1 MRRARISAAVLLA
14 ILVAACGTGERPSPR
29 SGFEI
34 YAANCASCH
43 GDVATGDGAIDG
55 TPIHGPAGHTWHHP
69 DGQLVDIILGRNP
82 SPGRTVPV
90 FADTLTD
97 QEVETVLTYLKT
109 GWAPRQLEIQK
120 GISSQYGANASGHA
134 WPLTTTVGSARP
146 LRAAGV
152 VTSRGQG
159 PAS

>member
-1 MRRARISAAVLLA
+1 MTGTEKAADHRFPWVARGLERYPSAMRRARISAAVLLA

-82 SPGRTVPV
+82 SHGRTVPV

-97 QEVETVLTYLKT
+97 QEVETVLAYLKT
-109 GWAPRQLEIQK
+109 GWAPASWRSRK
-120 GISSQYGANASGHA
+120 ASAAARSS
-134 WPLTTTVGSARP
+134 
-146 LRAAGV
+146 
-152 VTSRGQG
+152 TSK
-159 PAS
+159 